1 MTSLITIKNSFKNA
15 DIIELEYKNKCD
27 IRTFQNL
34 ETELEYIKNNQSKF
48 DRIVFINEDAIIPF
62 MYFSKQKGIVAA
74 AIYDEHSAMMTPS
87 HNNTKIMCLGYEIS
101 TPTLLNSMI
110 SLYLST
116 PYEGARH
123 KSRIDMLDAELERE

>member
-34 ETELEYIKNNQSKF
+34 ESELEYIKNNQSKF

-101 TPTLLNSMI
+101 TPTLINSMI
-110 SLYLST
+110 SLYLNT